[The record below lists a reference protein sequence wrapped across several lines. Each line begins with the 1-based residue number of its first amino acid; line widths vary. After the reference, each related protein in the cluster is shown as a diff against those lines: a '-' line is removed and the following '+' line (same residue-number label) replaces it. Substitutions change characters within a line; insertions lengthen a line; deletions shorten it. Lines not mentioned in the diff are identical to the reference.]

1 MAECYIKKYFLE
13 NYKIS
18 DIRQLL
24 ITRHD
29 ITISMSTLK
38 RILST
43 LGLKRKYV
51 PESNMRDIVT
61 AAVEEVTSCGYNL
74 GYRSLWKKLQL
85 QYKLRV
91 KRETVYTLLK
101 ILDPEGIANRYG
113 NKLRRRRYISPGPNF
128 MWHLDGYDKL
138 KQFGFAIHGC
148 IDGFSRKIM
157 WLEVATTNNDPAI
170 TAHYYLK
177 TVKQLKFLPTVIRC
191 DKGSENSL
199 IGELQTCM
207 RKIHTDKFAGE
218 KSFIQGK
225 SVKNQRIESYW
236 GRMRQHTVDFYIQ
249 LFKCMQEK
257 GLFDGSSLHIK
268 CLQLCFGPLLKYDLQ
283 NNKKL
288 WNQHR
293 IRRQAARNHLGG
305 QPNALYQLPHQY
317 NCRDYKKMINVDTVD
332 QLIERFTKKPQL
344 FDPLVKELTEL
355 LIPDFK
361 IPTNPTEAFNLYK
374 QILSEYTAFKR
385 QH

>member
-1 MAECYIKKYFLE
+1 MAEFYIKKYFLE

-24 ITRHD
+24 ITKHD
-29 ITISMSTLK
+29 ISISMSTLK

-51 PESNMRDIVT
+51 QESNMRDII
-61 AAVEEVTSCGYNL
+61 AAAIEEVNSCGYNL
-74 GYRSLWKKLQL
+74 GYRSLWKKLKL

-91 KRETVYTLLK
+91 RKETVYKILK

-138 KQFGFAIHGC
+138 KQFGFAIYGC
-148 IDGFSRKIM
+148 IDGFSRKVM
-157 WLEVATTNNDPAI
+157 WLEVATTNNYPAG
-170 TAHYYLK
+170 T
-177 TVKQLKFLPTVIRC
+177 
-191 DKGSENSL
+191 
-199 IGELQTCM
+199 
-207 RKIHTDKFAGE
+207 
-218 KSFIQGK
+218 

-236 GRMRQHTVDFYIQ
+236 GQMRQHTVDFYIQ

-293 IRRQAARNHLGG
+293 IRRQAARNHL
-305 QPNALYQLPHQY
+305 
-317 NCRDYKKMINVDTVD
+317 DTVGK
-332 QLIERFTKKPQL
+332 LIERFTKKPQL
-344 FDPLVKELTEL
+344 FDPLMKELTKL

-374 QILSEYTAFKR
+374 QILSEYAAFKR
-385 QH
+385 QQ